1 MADTDDKE
9 LEIDDIK
16 KEEKHNYED
25 EASTQVDVK
34 SALEEE
40 LTSKSLTII
49 KQRSFSAEEIKSEVK
64 QYKQRNILKKIPLF

>member
-1 MADTDDKE
+1 MADTEDKE

-25 EASTQVDVK
+25 EASIQVDVK
-34 SALEEE
+34 SAQEEE
-40 LTSKSLTII
+40 LTNKSLTII

>member
-1 MADTDDKE
+1 MADTEDKE

-25 EASTQVDVK
+25 EASIQVDVK
-34 SALEEE
+34 SAQEEE